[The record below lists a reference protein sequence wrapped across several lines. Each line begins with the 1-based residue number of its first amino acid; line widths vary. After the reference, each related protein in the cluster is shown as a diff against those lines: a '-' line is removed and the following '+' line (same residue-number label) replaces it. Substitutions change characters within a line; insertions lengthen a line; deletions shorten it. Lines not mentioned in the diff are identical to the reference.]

1 MNRTLTAAVL
11 PALVTLAAPAGAE
24 IITVRYDFPTTASI
38 SLDWFFFGGDNGP
51 VSGWITSTSLVIE
64 NYTTTGAQ
72 DAANFSMSF
81 AVPVLDANQTAVLL
95 NGADLGWSGT
105 GSFAHS
111 FTSTDF
117 NGEIRPGRFGAE
129 FQGGGTFVGEAYIE
143 FTVDT
148 VPAPGALALLGGAG
162 LLGMRRRR

>member
-11 PALVTLAAPAGAE
+11 PAIAALATPAAAE
-24 IITVRYDFPTTASI
+24 IITVRYDFPSTASI
-38 SLDWFFFGGDNGP
+38 SLDWFYFGADHGP
-51 VSGWITSTSLVIE
+51 VTGWITSTSVVIE

-81 AVPVLDANQTAVLL
+81 AVPVLDADDTAVVL
-95 NGADLGWSGT
+95 NGADLGWSGS
-105 GSFAHS
+105 GSFSHS
-111 FTSTDF
+111 FTSPDF

-129 FQGGGTFVGEAYIE
+129 FQGGGTFAGQAYIE

-148 VPAPGALALLGGAG
+148 VPAPGVLALFGGAG
-162 LLGMRRRR
+162 LLVGRRRR